1 VKIKQSIGLRG
12 KLSIIFAAA
21 VLGLAAVLTF
31 LTSNYLGGVINE
43 EYGHRASIMASFLE
57 ANLTAPGGG
66 ISSPHVQTEIDA
78 LKKQNTELQKISLY
92 APNANGEVV
101 VVASTDR
108 SLLGGLAE
116 ADDSLPIST
125 DQSTMV
131 DEGASGNDGAPG
143 EENAQ
148 GNGGTLELLAPLHDE
163 TGKPVASVG
172 IYLDGA
178 TRDGLVRTQQ
188 IYLAV
193 VTNLALLA
201 LLAVLY
207 FSLNRMF
214 IHPIKELT
222 HSTLNIGQPDWSPPA
237 ATKRRDEVGS
247 LALAFDQI
255 AGSLTARD
263 EEVKILLD
271 ASVAVSSALHVDK
284 ILQILCERIASSKMV
299 SYCRIS
305 LLDRS
310 GKSLVV
316 KAASPTREIS
326 EWDKGIGHRIDLS
339 LARHHSQVIASGKPT
354 VLKKSG
360 QLSVSGNEEEWEWA
374 LTPDT
379 RSALLMPLVSKDNT
393 IGVVTLGEVRHWE
406 RTPFTAKKIEFYQ
419 TLMNQAAVAIE
430 NAKLYEKTEWHV
442 RELSAMHNMSLA
454 FTSTLDYQ
462 EVISVVAQ
470 RVGSLIG
477 AQYASVLLPDEHNR
491 YLNIVASYNLSAEY
505 VWTINKKRR
514 IPVGVGPVGKAFT
527 SHKPVVTENVYS
539 DADYGLWKHIASVQG
554 YSSQVA
560 LPLMAK
566 GLSIGVICI
575 YFSDPRHL
583 RDDEIDLLVTSANE
597 AAIAIDNARIYENL
611 QDAFVGTIRSLAETI
626 DAKDTYT
633 RGHSERVSLYAEAI
647 ARSLGLQG
655 EELQTI
661 RYAGYL
667 HDVGKIGIPD
677 SILSKPGKLT
687 IEEFRVIK
695 KHPVLSERIL
705 KPVSFPFPV
714 QSLVRH
720 HHERYDGNGYPDNL
734 SGEEIPLGARI
745 LFVADAYEAMTS
757 DRPYRKA
764 LSTETALDELRNNV
778 TTQFDPRVVAAFQ
791 RIIKTE
797 APADRKIRM
806 GA

>member
-1 VKIKQSIGLRG
+1 MKLNRRIGLRG
-12 KLSIIFAAA
+12 KLSIIIVAA
-21 VLGLAAVLTF
+21 VLGFAAVLNF
-31 LTSNYLGGVINE
+31 LTSHYLAGVINE
-43 EYGHRASIMASFLE
+43 EYVHRAETLAGFLE
-57 ANLTAPGGG
+57 SNLTAAGG
-66 ISSPHVQTEIDA
+66 IDAHMQSEIDGLMRNHTDLQRISIYASSPGRGMSVAASSNQDLI
-78 LKKQNTELQKISLY
+78 
-92 APNANGEVV
+92 GEP
-101 VVASTDR
+101 A
-108 SLLGGLAE
+108 G
-116 ADDSLPIST
+116 ADDAEPMATNESAF
-125 DQSTMV
+125 V
-131 DEGASGNDGAPG
+131 DSGKQEDSPG
-143 EENAQ
+143 KES
-148 GNGGTLELLAPLHDE
+148 GSPSTLELLAPLHDAS
-163 TGKPVASVG
+163 GRPVASVG
-172 IYLDGA
+172 IYLDA
-178 TRDGLVRTQQ
+178 AARDSLIRTQQ

-193 VTNLALLA
+193 VTNLALLGLVA
-201 LLAVLY
+201 ILY
-207 FSLNRMF
+207 FSINRMF
-214 IHPIKELT
+214 IRPVKDLT
-222 HSTLNIGQPDWSPPA
+222 RATANIGQPDWTPPRV
-237 ATKRRDEVGS
+237 TKRHDEVGS

-255 AGSLTARD
+255 ADSLTARD

-299 SYCRIS
+299 TYCRIS

-310 GKSLVV
+310 RKALVV
-316 KAASPTREIS
+316 KAASPTREIT
-326 EWDKGIGHRIDLS
+326 EWNRGIGHRIDLTTAS
-339 LARHHSQVIASGKPT
+339 HHAQVIESGKPT
-354 VLKKSG
+354 VLRKNG
-360 QLSVSGNEEEWEWA
+360 QMSVAGNEAEWEWA

-393 IGVVTLGEVRHWE
+393 IGVVTLGEVRRWE

-477 AQYASVLLPDEHNR
+477 AQFASVLLPDENNR
-491 YLNIVASYNLSAEY
+491 YLSIVASYNLSAEY

-514 IPVGVGPVGKAFT
+514 IPVGTGPVGKAFA
-527 SHKPVVTENVYS
+527 SHKPVVTENVFS
-539 DADYGLWKHIASVQG
+539 DPEYGMWKHIASVQG
-554 YSSQVA
+554 YSSQIA

-566 GLSIGVICI
+566 GQSIGVICI
-575 YFSDPRHL
+575 YFSEPRRL
-583 RDDEIDLLVTSANE
+583 REDEIDLLITSANE

-655 EELQTI
+655 DELHTI

-687 IEEFRVIK
+687 IEEFRIIK

-705 KPVSFPFPV
+705 KPVNFPFPV
-714 QSLVRH
+714 QSIVRH
-720 HHERYDGNGYPDNL
+720 HHERYDGKGYPDNL
-734 SGEEIPLGARI
+734 AGEEIPLGARI

-764 LSTETALDELRNNV
+764 LSTKTALDELKNNV
-778 TTQFDPRVVAAFQ
+778 ATQFDPRVVEAFC
-791 RIIKTE
+791 RIIKAETVPE
-797 APADRKIRM
+797 KKMRL